1 MGREKNAGRM
11 RHDYDLLVIGG
22 GAAGLTAAGM
32 AAGLGAKT
40 ALVEAGKLGGD
51 CTWHGC
57 VPSKSL
63 LKAAYVA
70 QAIRHADRF
79 GLTPTSVEHDFR
91 RVMER
96 VRAIREKVY
105 EDADS
110 PPNLEKL
117 GVEVI
122 SGHARFL
129 SSHVV
134 EVSGEGGA
142 RQVSASKIV
151 IATGTSPRR
160 IEIAGMDSVRVLTN
174 ETLFELDELPR
185 RLLVIGGGPI
195 GVEMAQAFSR
205 LGSLVTVVSTSGRIL
220 PRDDAELSQMLL
232 ERLRAEGVRVL
243 LNTEVLEFAGGV
255 ALTSTGERIEA
266 GTVLLAVGR
275 VPNLTGLNF
284 EAAGVRSGVRGI
296 EVDQRCRTSAR
307 HIYAA
312 GDVAGRHMFTHMAEQ
327 MARVAVTNAVL
338 RMPSRI
344 EEAVVPWTTFT
355 DPELAQVGRTEE
367 QLRREGVRY
376 KVFRF
381 PYSQLD
387 RAITDSEE
395 TGLVKVLAS
404 SWGRILGVSILG
416 AHAGELIAE
425 YAPAMKSGIRLDQV
439 SATIHAYPTYSL
451 ANRRAADLFV
461 MSKFTPALAKWMRW
475 ALRLRGNCSGGAA

>member
-142 RQVSASKIV
+142 RQVYASKIV

-338 RMPSRI
+338 RMPS
-344 EEAVVPWTTFT
+344 
-355 DPELAQVGRTEE
+355 
-367 QLRREGVRY
+367 
-376 KVFRF
+376 
-381 PYSQLD
+381 
-387 RAITDSEE
+387 
-395 TGLVKVLAS
+395 
-404 SWGRILGVSILG
+404 
-416 AHAGELIAE
+416 
-425 YAPAMKSGIRLDQV
+425 
-439 SATIHAYPTYSL
+439 
-451 ANRRAADLFV
+451 
-461 MSKFTPALAKWMRW
+461 
-475 ALRLRGNCSGGAA
+475 

>member
-1 MGREKNAGRM
+1 M
-11 RHDYDLLVIGG
+11 RHDYDLVVIGG

-32 AAGLGAKT
+32 AASLGAKT

-63 LKAAYVA
+63 LKAAHIA
-70 QAIRHADRF
+70 QVMRHADRF
-79 GLTPTSVEHDFR
+79 GLTPAPVEHDFR

-96 VRAIREKVY
+96 VRAIREHVY
-105 EDADS
+105 EEADS
-110 PPNLEKL
+110 PPNLERL

-122 SGHARFL
+122 TGRARFV
-129 SSHVV
+129 SPHVV
-134 EVSGEGGA
+134 AVSGSGGE
-142 RQVSASKIV
+142 RQLSASRIV

-160 IEIAGMDSVRVLTN
+160 IEIPGMDSVRVLTN

-185 RLLVIGGGPI
+185 QLLVIGGGPI

-205 LGSLVTVVSTSGRIL
+205 LGSRVTMVEASGRIL
-220 PRDDAELSQMLL
+220 PKDDAELSQLLL
-232 ERLRAEGVRVL
+232 ERLRAEGLRVL
-243 LNTEVLEFAGGV
+243 LNTQVLEFAGGQ
-255 ALTSTGERIEA
+255 ALTSAGERFEA
-266 GTVLLAVGR
+266 GAVLLVVGR
-275 VPNLTGLNF
+275 SPNLAGLNL
-284 EAAGVRSGVRGI
+284 EAAGVRYGGRGI
-296 EVDQRCRTSAR
+296 EVDQRCRTTVR

-344 EEAVVPWTTFT
+344 EESVVPWTTFT
-355 DPELAQVGRTEE
+355 DPELAHVGSTEE
-367 QLRREGVRY
+367 QLRRERVRY

-387 RAITDSEE
+387 RAITDTEE
-395 TGLVKVLAS
+395 TGMVKVLAGG
-404 SWGRILGVSILG
+404 WGRILGVSILG

-425 YAPAMKSGIRLDQV
+425 YALAMKCGIRLDQV
-439 SATIHAYPTYSL
+439 SATIHPYPTYAL

-461 MSKFTPALAKWMRW
+461 MSKFTPAMAKWMRW
-475 ALRLRGNCSGGAA
+475 ALRLRGRGGGEAA